1 MAVLHSRCPCTT
13 QDERAWQQALRSRR
27 SSDLTAYRLFLR
39 YSLVQLASATICCV
53 VRHFGVLLAADAQT
67 QSAYPWLPLAPQAE
81 VNAVNGG

>member
-1 MAVLHSRCPCTT
+1 
-13 QDERAWQQALRSRR
+13 
-27 SSDLTAYRLFLR
+27 LFLR